1 MSDRLGQ
8 VRKAVASGVLR
19 RRAADAADA
28 HTCAPLILASGTREF
43 AFFLGVSPGQ
53 CIAFLAFAF
62 ASKHGRFSWRRHRVA
77 VSEDGI
83 VRAVLAV
90 HDGRRTM
97 WDDVHVA
104 WMLINFFGFVCA
116 VRMLLR
122 GLILE
127 GELPAPTREQTL
139 IAHCAVD
146 EAWRGRGV
154 FSALFDDAMRAGG
167 LRQGPVRE
175 IVLDVLAS
183 NVRARALYERLG
195 FTEMPKS
202 RRRSARL
209 PQELI
214 STRMRFD
221 ATEREVS
228 LDSSRIEP
236 TLDGR

>member
-1 MSDRLGQ
+1 MCDKPDRVRNGPVSDVLGY
-8 VRKAVASGVLR
+8 
-19 RRAADAADA
+19 RAADVTDA
-28 HTCAPLILASGTREF
+28 RTCAPLVLASGAREF
-43 AFFLGVSPGQ
+43 AFFLGESPGR

-90 HDGRRTM
+90 HDGRRVM
-97 WDDVHVA
+97 WDDMHVA
-104 WMLINFFGFVCA
+104 WMLIRFFGFVCT

-127 GELPAPTREQTL
+127 SELPSPTRKQIL
-139 IAHCAVD
+139 IAHCAVE
-146 EAWRGRGV
+146 EAWRGQGV
-154 FSALFDDAMRAGG
+154 FNALFDDAMQAGP
-167 LRQGPVRE
+167 LRNRPGRE

-195 FTEMPKS
+195 FAETRKY

-209 PQELI
+209 PLELVSI
-214 STRMRFD
+214 RMRFD
-221 ATEREVS
+221 VKER
-228 LDSSRIEP
+228 
-236 TLDGR
+236 